1 MAPDILFPWFP
12 VFISV
17 FFLIGTAHAQG
28 ILLHNVTKP
37 VGGLPNLCAPRAGD
51 VDTASCTAFTVA
63 QATSSCGLDV
73 KSHSGQ
79 KYYTRYTQIKHVQCN
94 GQTCHVDVATDAE
107 SLRAV
112 VDCHQTAGDQASYGV
127 FGSGTSVRNSTAVL
141 LDLAHLCENTEGS
154 LKNASCQAFSVT
166 QATQVCGKVRPN
178 YLGETFAN
186 FISVTHAQ
194 CNGQTCHTVVKTD
207 NDKFYATVDCKTSN
221 GSPPYCFCNMIYGI
235 IET

>member
-1 MAPDILFPWFP
+1 MNRSQPNCELPCI
-12 VFISV
+12 
-17 FFLIGTAHAQG
+17 FLSGTAHAQG

-112 VDCHQTAGDQASYGV
+112 VDCHQTAGDQASCMCGV
-127 FGSGTSVRNSTAVL
+127 YF
-141 LDLAHLCENTEGS
+141 D
-154 LKNASCQAFSVT
+154 FWSVT
-166 QATQVCGKVRPN
+166 VKYMYIRTGRRAGIYNLRLTDSTSLSLRNRPGWEISN
-178 YLGETFAN
+178 NKTWSVLKIHVI
-186 FISVTHAQ
+186 FILRT
-194 CNGQTCHTVVKTD
+194 
-207 NDKFYATVDCKTSN
+207 
-221 GSPPYCFCNMIYGI
+221 
-235 IET
+235 